1 MLVGKVFRK
10 EMKKRSGLGTVGWKS
25 KKEDKEEVWGPPVGS
40 FQGKESIKI
49 KVRRQSWPVWRLGG
63 RQQVGRDHNTLIL
76 AFND

>member
-40 FQGKESIKI
+40 FQGKESIISRVEDKAD
-49 KVRRQSWPVWRLGG
+49 LGG
-63 RQQVGRDHNTLIL
+63 DL
-76 AFND
+76 AAGSKEERPQCTHRF